1 MYPSSISPKPLL
13 IATYLLLVYVGQVG
27 YCALLVMARKTE
39 TKVRNPEVVRPVSQ
53 LTSGVE
59 NHNER
64 GGNRLGTRQL
74 DHGVLGRRLGKISF
88 HHIHSLRY
96 ESEDPRVSRSCNGS
110 WCLPSSSVHCC

>member
-39 TKVRNPEVVRPVSQ
+39 TKVRNPKVVHPVPQ
-53 LTSGVE
+53 LTSVAE

-74 DHGVLGRRLGKISF
+74 DHGVLGCRLGKISLR
-88 HHIHSLRY
+88 HAHSLKH
-96 ESEDPRVSRSCNGS
+96 ESENLRVPRSCNGS
-110 WCLPSSSVHCC
+110 WCPQSSSVHCC